1 MAGAQA
7 VIDNLAFGLDAFQ
20 AEGVVDK
27 PLLFVCVEA
36 GAEQIAL
43 HLIKKG
49 ADVRECVTVRDKHTA
64 PSQYCVQHA
73 KTPHKSLK
81 STLSKFYE
89 TLIMYLY
96 THHLSSERS
105 GG

>member
-1 MAGAQA
+1 M
-7 VIDNLAFGLDAFQ
+7 IDNLAFGLDAFQ

-49 ADVRECVTVRDKHTA
+49 ADVRECVTVRQTI
-64 PSQYCVQHA
+64 YRN
-73 KTPHKSLK
+73 PHSAALLRAVRKDTTRK
-81 STLSKFYE
+81 PTLSIFYE
-89 TLIMYLY
+89 AAFLIA
-96 THHLSSERS
+96 
-105 GG
+105 

>member
-1 MAGAQA
+1 MVISKGSMGPFVSAVGLLLFILPTSTGAQA

-49 ADVRECVTVRDKHTA
+49 ADVRECVTVRDKHA
-64 PSQYCVQHA
+64 AQHNI
-73 KTPHKSLK
+73 L
-81 STLSKFYE
+81 
-89 TLIMYLY
+89 
-96 THHLSSERS
+96 
-105 GG
+105 